1 MMRKIREQNE
11 TLNQI
16 AQKYTYGL
24 ETGMLDPDIYLPR
37 MLSEMENAG
46 IEEVK
51 EEIERQY
58 EEWKEG
64 KTE

>member
-1 MMRKIREQNE
+1 
-11 TLNQI
+11 
-16 AQKYTYGL
+16 
-24 ETGMLDPDIYLPR
+24 MLDPDIYLPR